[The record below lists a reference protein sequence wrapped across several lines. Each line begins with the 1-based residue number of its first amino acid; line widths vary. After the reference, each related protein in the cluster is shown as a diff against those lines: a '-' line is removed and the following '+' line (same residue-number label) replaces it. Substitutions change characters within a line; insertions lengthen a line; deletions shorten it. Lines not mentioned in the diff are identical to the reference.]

1 MNTQITQQVRDV
13 ITKAFN
19 LSPQD
24 AVGELRMG
32 SVPRWDSLGHMQLVS
47 ELESAFQVRFPAYA
61 LAELVEVDAIVRAI
75 EEQRSR

>member
-1 MNTQITQQVRDV
+1 
-13 ITKAFN
+13 
-19 LSPQD
+19 
-24 AVGELRMG
+24 VGELRMG